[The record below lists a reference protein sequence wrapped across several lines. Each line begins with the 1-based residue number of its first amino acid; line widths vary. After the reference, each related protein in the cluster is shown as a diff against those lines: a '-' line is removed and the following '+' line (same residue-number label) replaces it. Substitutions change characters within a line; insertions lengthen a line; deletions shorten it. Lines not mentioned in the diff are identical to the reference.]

1 MNRLRNPCLETR
13 TNFLIAAKPEELTA
27 SLTQLAYLTARVSTY
42 LALRLPAEI
51 ILPHRDYPLPTIF
64 NPLSS
69 YTSHDMQFPS
79 TGSGQS
85 SSNSPA
91 TSRAADQRTMHRPRP
106 LFVQSPLSKFSKDD
120 PQGFSMFVEGVTLLA
135 WDIAWLCK
143 TQGTGGLNSEADMC
157 SMGRNLWNLLL
168 DETKDFMSK
177 AESASPESKESG
189 ITASPSE
196 PPSHV
201 PALFGQFSHGTAHSF
216 FGFLGGREIMHNWKL
231 QNPARSVD
239 KIKEYLRTEIQKA
252 EWEVVEGV
260 EWDVDG
266 AEDQAVLVGG
276 RQYDKGGKSVN
287 NQPSENGSKGRSEG
301 TKMARA
307 ESQSSVGPSPLLTK
321 PGAALGW
328 TRVRKNS
335 AVESPQKS

>member
-1 MNRLRNPCLETR
+1 MPR
-13 TNFLIAAKPEELTA
+13 
-27 SLTQLAYLTARVSTY
+27 S
-42 LALRLPAEI
+42 
-51 ILPHRDYPLPTIF
+51 
-64 NPLSS
+64 
-69 YTSHDMQFPS
+69 
-79 TGSGQS
+79 
-85 SSNSPA
+85 
-91 TSRAADQRTMHRPRP
+91 RP

-120 PQGFSMFVEGVTLLA
+120 SQGFSMFVEGVTLLA

-143 TQGTGGLNSEADMC
+143 TQGMGGLSTEADMC
-157 SMGRNLWNLLL
+157 PMGRNLWNLLL
-168 DETKDFMSK
+168 DETKDSMSRG
-177 AESASPESKESG
+177 ESASQTGKESG
-189 ITASPSE
+189 ITASAAD
-196 PPSHV
+196 PPAHV

-231 QNPARSVD
+231 QNPARSLD
-239 KIKEYLRTEIQKA
+239 KIKEYLRSEIQKA
-252 EWEVVEGV
+252 EWEVVDGV

-287 NQPSENGSKGRSEG
+287 NPPSEYPIKGRSEAMKLAG
-301 TKMARA
+301 A

-335 AVESPQKS
+335 VVESSQKS